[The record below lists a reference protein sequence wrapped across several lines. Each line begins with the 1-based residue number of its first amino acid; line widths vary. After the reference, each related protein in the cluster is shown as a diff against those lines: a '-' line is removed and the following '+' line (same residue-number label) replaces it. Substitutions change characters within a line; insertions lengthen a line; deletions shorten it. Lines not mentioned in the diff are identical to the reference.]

1 MEENVLKETSG
12 FRETVSIVDDENV
25 RMISVSD
32 GVYTAFAGVVSNKA
46 ISFISSL
53 DRASQLLV
61 RAVNNRTRERNYF
74 RKYCE
79 LLEEEI
85 TEEEFDQEIEE
96 HEDEYVISNTEEANM
111 DDIRLALA
119 LCPYLKDVNDVDAMA
134 DIFSFNECSI
144 RKSIPEQ

>member
-12 FRETVSIVDDENV
+12 FRETVSIVDNENV

-74 RKYCE
+74 R
-79 LLEEEI
+79 I
-85 TEEEFDQEIEE
+85 
-96 HEDEYVISNTEEANM
+96 
-111 DDIRLALA
+111 
-119 LCPYLKDVNDVDAMA
+119 
-134 DIFSFNECSI
+134 
-144 RKSIPEQ
+144 

>member
-12 FRETVSIVDDENV
+12 FRETVSIVDNENV

-119 LCPYLKDVNDVDAMA
+119 LCPYLKD
-134 DIFSFNECSI
+134 SE
-144 RKSIPEQ
+144 